1 MQDIISEEDAEGI
14 HISLQPDPKVGLV
27 DFDKAKCETVLMNM
41 LMNAIKHTNKG
52 GNITIATSALENG
65 FVRISVSDEGPGLG
79 DIDRSKMFT
88 RFYQS
93 NSEQYGSGIGLSYSK
108 ILVELH
114 GGRIG
119 ADNNPDKGATF
130 WWEIPSESEMHTEA
144 PEKAYLNELIGDNTA
159 DDMTGSET
167 DYFRTDR
174 LRLML
179 VDDSQDLLEFL
190 CEAMAGEFAEIMT
203 ATSGNAAMKLIS
215 SGMLP
220 DIIVS
225 DVNMSDGDGYRLCKN
240 IKGNDKYNHIP
251 VILLTARGEE
261 QSQGESYRLGADGFM
276 AKPFE
281 VETLMELI
289 RSLLRR
295 KEEIRK
301 RYLDTEGES
310 RTEYGS
316 NEESFILQLNRI
328 IAENISNPD
337 LDQQLLCREMGV
349 SRASLYNKMR
359 TITGA
364 GAKEY
369 ITRIRLEKAKSLI
382 ETTDL
387 SIVDIS
393 EKTGFTSQS
402 YFSTA
407 FKAYTGMTPSQYKK
421 QGR

>member
-1 MQDIISEEDAEGI
+1 MS
-14 HISLQPDPKVGLV
+14 
-27 DFDKAKCETVLMNM
+27 
-41 LMNAIKHTNKG
+41 
-52 GNITIATSALENG
+52 
-65 FVRISVSDEGPGLG
+65 
-79 DIDRSKMFT
+79 
-88 RFYQS
+88 
-93 NSEQYGSGIGLSYSK
+93 
-108 ILVELH
+108 
-114 GGRIG
+114 
-119 ADNNPDKGATF
+119 
-130 WWEIPSESEMHTEA
+130 
-144 PEKAYLNELIGDNTA
+144 
-159 DDMTGSET
+159 
-167 DYFRTDR
+167 
-174 LRLML
+174 
-179 VDDSQDLLEFL
+179 
-190 CEAMAGEFAEIMT
+190 GEFAEIMT

-407 FKAYTGMTPSQYKK
+407 FKAYTGITPSQYKK